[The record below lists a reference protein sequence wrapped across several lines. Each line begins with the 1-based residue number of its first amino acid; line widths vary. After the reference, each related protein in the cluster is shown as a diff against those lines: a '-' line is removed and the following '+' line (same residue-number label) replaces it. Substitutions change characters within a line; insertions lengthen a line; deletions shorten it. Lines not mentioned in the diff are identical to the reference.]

1 MFCIQCEQ
9 TLRSSHRADGCRLAR
24 GVCGKDATTA
34 DLQDVLVYLVEGIA
48 MYGSRAYQLGASLPA
63 VNRFVNYAMFTTLTN
78 VNFDAARFDDLVL
91 EAVAIRHQARA
102 LYQKAC
108 ADKGLTP
115 EALSGAASWQ
125 PGNTREE
132 MLAQVGMASLES
144 DRAQVGDDVIGL
156 RLLLLYG
163 LKGCSAY
170 AEHAQVLGKE
180 DASIYGDLMGHL
192 DFLATRPT
200 DINALLE
207 RAMAIGQLNFH
218 IMALLD
224 AAGTERF
231 GHPEPTRVLVTP
243 RKGKCILVSGH
254 DLVDLEAILKQTE
267 GKGINVYTHGELLP
281 ATAYPG
287 LKKYVHLTG
296 NYGTAWQNQKDEFAK
311 FPGAVVMTSNCLMDP
326 FENNYSQRL
335 FTSGPVGWPGVTHV
349 SNGDFSP
356 VIEAALAQPGFA
368 DDHIEQY
375 ITNGFGHN
383 TVMNVA
389 GTVVDAVK
397 SGDIKHFFVIGGCD
411 GANPGRNYYT
421 DFAEQA
427 PDDTVVMT
435 LGCGKYRFNRH
446 DFGDIGGIPRLLDV
460 GQCNDTYSALKIALA
475 LADAFDCGV
484 NDLPLTLIISWFEQ
498 KAAAVLLTL
507 LALGVQNIH
516 LGPTLPAFLTPNL
529 LAVLV
534 DKFKLRPVGD
544 AGEDLQRALKLA
556 S

>member
-9 TLRSSHRADGCRLAR
+9 TLRSTHRADGCRLAR
-24 GVCGKDATTA
+24 GICGKDATTA
-34 DLQDVLVYLVEGIA
+34 DLQDVLVHLVEGIA
-48 MYGSRAYQLGASLPA
+48 MYGARAHRLGASLPA
-63 VNRFVNYAMFTTLTN
+63 VNRFVNFALFTTLTN
-78 VNFDAARFDDLVL
+78 VNFDAARFDELVR
-91 EAVAIRHQARA
+91 EAVAVRAQARA
-102 LYQKAC
+102 LYEKAC
-108 ADKGLTP
+108 ADRGLTP
-115 EALSGAASWQ
+115 EALSGAATWE
-125 PGNTREE
+125 PGMSREV
-132 MLAQVGMASLES
+132 MLAQVASASLES
-144 DRAQVGDDVIGL
+144 DRAAVGDDVIGL
-156 RLLLLYG
+156 RLLVLYG
-163 LKGCSAY
+163 LKGCAAY

-180 DASIYGDLMGHL
+180 DDSIHADMQGHL
-192 DFLATRPT
+192 DFLATRPA
-200 DINALLE
+200 DINALLAA
-207 RAMAIGQLNFH
+207 AMAVGQLNLR

-287 LKKYVHLTG
+287 LKKYAHLTG

-326 FENNYSQRL
+326 FENNYSERL
-335 FTSGPVGWPGVTHV
+335 FTSGPVGWPGVVHIG
-349 SNGDFSP
+349 NGDFGP
-356 VIEAALAQPGFA
+356 VIDAALAQPGFA

-435 LGCGKYRFNRH
+435 LGCGKYRFNHH

-498 KAAAVLLTL
+498 KAAA
-507 LALGVQNIH
+507 
-516 LGPTLPAFLTPNL
+516 
-529 LAVLV
+529 
-534 DKFKLRPVGD
+534 
-544 AGEDLQRALKLA
+544 
-556 S
+556 